1 MRCWK
6 CNASIED
13 DALFCPVCG
22 EKQEVSQGRFC
33 PICGSGLEADDVFCS
48 VCGTNLNSSEFNT
61 GGHTEKKTS
70 SYGNVGNSTT
80 SYGCTGNN
88 TSSYGSM
95 GNGGQQKN
103 QKVAVVVAV
112 CVVAVL
118 IIGVGGGLFLRGM
131 LQKEDDRTETQY
143 EMTEEVNNTKEIDL
157 SDVDI
162 NAVADSSCT
171 LEGNVKKTG
180 EGVMFLSWSD
190 ELSVYGLDENE
201 EKVLIKSATSARID
215 DSRLQDGL
223 LESIAANE
231 KVKISGDI
239 YIKYDTVYLKANR
252 IVDEDGKEVT
262 LKKEEPEQPQ
272 DTASQSRLSDSY
284 IIPESNQRLLTYSD
298 VQYLTLQE
306 INYAKNEI
314 YARHGRRFQSAELQN
329 YFNTKRWY
337 NGTIAPENFSD
348 SLLSSVE
355 QKNVA
360 FLRDVEFS
368 ISSNGYQLDR

>member
-6 CNASIED
+6 CNAPIED
-13 DALFCPVCG
+13 GALFCPVCG

-33 PICGSGLEADDVFCS
+33 PICGNGLEADDVFCPL
-48 VCGTNLNSSEFNT
+48 CGTNLHSGEFNT
-61 GGHTEKKTS
+61 GGHTEKNTS
-70 SYGNVGNSTT
+70 SYGNMGNSTS
-80 SYGCTGNN
+80 SYGFTGND
-88 TSSYGSM
+88 TSSYGST

-112 CVVAVL
+112 CVVAALV
-118 IIGVGGGLFLRGM
+118 IGVGGGLFLHGM

-201 EKVLIKSATSARID
+201 EKVLIKSVTSARID
-215 DSRLQDGL
+215 DSRMQDGL

-239 YIKYDTVYLKANR
+239 YIKYDTVYLKANK

-329 YFNTKRWY
+329 YFNTKSWY

-355 QKNVA
+355 QKNAA

-368 ISSNGYQLDR
+368 ISSNGYQLDQ

>member
-1 MRCWK
+1 M
-6 CNASIED
+6 
-13 DALFCPVCG
+13 
-22 EKQEVSQGRFC
+22 
-33 PICGSGLEADDVFCS
+33 
-48 VCGTNLNSSEFNT
+48 
-61 GGHTEKKTS
+61 
-70 SYGNVGNSTT
+70 
-80 SYGCTGNN
+80 
-88 TSSYGSM
+88 
-95 GNGGQQKN
+95 
-103 QKVAVVVAV
+103 
-112 CVVAVL
+112 
-118 IIGVGGGLFLRGM
+118 
-131 LQKEDDRTETQY
+131 
-143 EMTEEVNNTKEIDL
+143 
-157 SDVDI
+157 
-162 NAVADSSCT
+162 
-171 LEGNVKKTG
+171 
-180 EGVMFLSWSD
+180 LSWSD

-223 LESIAANE
+223 LESIATNE